1 MLASYW
7 MRYLSFYPSNVTD
20 SAAGRRIFRQL
31 CDVLD
36 TEKIKNHAAVHT
48 HDPLYIYATIGGLRA
63 DEIRAESVA
72 AMAGVAKGRARDV
85 LVFLASRPSI

>member
-7 MRYLSFYPSNVTD
+7 MRYLLFFPSNVTD

-36 TEKIKNHAAVHT
+36 TEKTKNRAAVHT
-48 HDPLYIYATIGGLRA
+48 DDPLCIYATIGGIAA
-63 DEIRAESVA
+63 DEKRAEGIA
-72 AMAGVAKGRARDV
+72 AIGPQKWGRAGDV
-85 LVFLASRPSI
+85 LVF